1 MDHPPL
7 DRVFAALADP
17 ARRAM
22 IEQLCTRSRSVKEL
36 AEPMGM
42 RLPSAVKHLKV
53 LEEGGLVVSRK
64 AGRVRT
70 YQISPMGFSA
80 IDSWVAQRQAALSAA
95 FDRLDRAIAEFPEG
109 DRT

>member
-1 MDHPPL
+1 
-7 DRVFAALADP
+7 
-17 ARRAM
+17 M
-22 IEQLCTRSRSVKEL
+22 IEQLCMRSRSVKEL